1 VKIACKHI
9 DTQSDNGERT
19 ERTDGQ
25 TDERTLTS
33 PVNFV
38 DSKHMYD
45 KWKLTWKLY

>member
-19 ERTDGQ
+19 ERTEQ
-25 TDERTLTS
+25 TLTS